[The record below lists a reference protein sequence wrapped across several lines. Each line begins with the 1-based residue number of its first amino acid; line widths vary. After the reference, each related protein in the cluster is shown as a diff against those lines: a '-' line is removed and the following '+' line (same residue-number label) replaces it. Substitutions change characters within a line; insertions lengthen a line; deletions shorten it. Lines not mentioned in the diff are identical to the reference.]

1 MSLKKNILEKIK
13 KDHIEPLSISAVL
26 RKKYLMIALFILLI
40 GLGVFIVSFFL
51 SDISWLG
58 ELLEMDTIYMI
69 LVWIIVIIFLW
80 IFIYR
85 DSRSIGTLYRY
96 SLKKVLGAI
105 LGIMILGWSL
115 LYVSGID
122 HSIQMFLI
130 RYTGYERIMSTYTSW
145 SKPEQWRLIGEI
157 KEIRKDGLVITDLN
171 EKDWNILLSEDILRQ
186 KSMNG
191 EDSIEEWNVIK
202 ITGKL
207 QGHNIFIG
215 ESITFLFE

>member
-1 MSLKKNILEKIK
+1 
-13 KDHIEPLSISAVL
+13 
-26 RKKYLMIALFILLI
+26 
-40 GLGVFIVSFFL
+40 
-51 SDISWLG
+51 
-58 ELLEMDTIYMI
+58 MDTIYMI